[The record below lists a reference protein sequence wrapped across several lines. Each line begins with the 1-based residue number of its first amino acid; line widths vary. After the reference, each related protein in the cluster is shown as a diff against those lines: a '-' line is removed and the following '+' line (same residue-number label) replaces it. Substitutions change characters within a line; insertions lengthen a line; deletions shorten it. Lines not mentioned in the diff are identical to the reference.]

1 MMTIYHNDSNILS
14 CLRKDIGMILD
25 LRNRV
30 ERFRLWLFWYFD
42 EVEVR
47 NSYDLRKEVLI
58 LMISLISKI

>member
-14 CLRKDIGMILD
+14 CLRKDIGMVLD

-30 ERFRLWLFWYFD
+30 ERFRLWLFWYFN

>member
-47 NSYDLRKEVLI
+47 NSYDLRREVLI

>member
-14 CLRKDIGMILD
+14 CLRKDIGMVLD

-47 NSYDLRKEVLI
+47 NSYDLRREVLI

>member
-14 CLRKDIGMILD
+14 CLRKDIGMVLD

>member
-14 CLRKDIGMILD
+14 CLRKDIGMVLD

-30 ERFRLWLFWYFD
+30 ERFRLWLFWYFN

-47 NSYDLRKEVLI
+47 NSYDLRREVLI

>member
-14 CLRKDIGMILD
+14 CLRKDIGMVLD
-25 LRNRV
+25 LRSRV

-47 NSYDLRKEVLI
+47 NSYDLRREVLI